1 MTEQQPTP
9 GEDEIIRVDQTDKRS
24 AAPFIAAAVVA
35 AIVLIAIVLGGV
47 LSPAEKNVTEAD
59 RVVAAVRNFVDGAN
73 RSDAVPPPGTACQG
87 FDASRSPLAGQDG
100 AGKPVEITKIDSPMV
115 DGDRG
120 KATVTTKADGR
131 EATSTWN
138 LTRSGGKWLVC
149 T

>member
-1 MTEQQPTP
+1 MAEQDPAA

-24 AAPFIAAAVVA
+24 AVPFVAAAVVA

-59 RVVAAVRNFVDGAN
+59 RIAAAVRNFVDGSN

-120 KATVTTKADGR
+120 KATVTTKVDGQ
-131 EATSTWN
+131 EKTTTWN
-138 LTRSGGKWLVC
+138 LTRSGDKWLVC

>member
-1 MTEQQPTP
+1 MTEQQPTA

-59 RVVAAVRNFVDGAN
+59 RIVAAVRNFVDGAN
-73 RSDAVPPPGTACQG
+73 RSDAVPPPGTACLG

-100 AGKPVEITKIDSPMV
+100 VGKPVEITKIDNPIM

-120 KATVTTKADGR
+120 KATVTTKVDGR
-131 EATSTWN
+131 ERTSTWN

>member
-1 MTEQQPTP
+1 MTEQQP
-9 GEDEIIRVDQTDKRS
+9 EDEIVRVDQTDKRS
-24 AAPFIAAAVVA
+24 VVPFVAAAVVA

-47 LSPAEKNVTEAD
+47 LSPAEKNVTQSD
-59 RVVAAVRNFVDGAN
+59 RIAAAVRNFVDGAN
-73 RSDAVPPPGTACQG
+73 RSDAVPPPGTACRD

-100 AGKPVEITKIDSPMV
+100 TGKPVEITKIDNPMV

-120 KATVTTKADGR
+120 KATVTTTVGGR

>member
-35 AIVLIAIVLGGV
+35 ATVLIAIVLGGV

-59 RVVAAVRNFVDGAN
+59 RIAAAVRNFVDGSN
-73 RSDAVPPPGTACQG
+73 RSDAVPPPGTACLG
-87 FDASRSPLAGQDG
+87 FDATRSPLAGQDG
-100 AGKPVEITKIDSPMV
+100 AGKPVEITKIDSPIM

-120 KATVTTKADGR
+120 KATVTTKVDGQER
-131 EATSTWN
+131 TSTWN